1 MARPTKYNKEI
12 LEKANKY
19 LTDYKNQELG
29 KLIPSAEGL
38 AIYLNVSTKTIYNW
52 GNEHP
57 EFLQTLGEVNTRQKI
72 LLLDGGLS
80 GEFNSNITKLAL
92 GNHGMSEKTEQK
104 MSGAIGVL
112 DMSALTEDELDS
124 KLRQLASQNEQ
135 SEKE

>member
-1 MARPTKYNKEI
+1 MARPTKYNKSI

-29 KLIPSAEGL
+29 KMIPSVEGL
-38 AIYLNVSTKTIYNW
+38 AIYLSVSTKTIYNW
-52 GNEHP
+52 GNEHD
-57 EFLQTLGEVNTRQKI
+57 EFLHTLAEVNARQKI

-104 MSGAIGVL
+104 MTGAIGVL
-112 DMSALTEDELDS
+112 DMSSLSEEELNS
-124 KLRQLASQNEQ
+124 KLRQLESQHEQ
-135 SEKE
+135 STKD